1 MENARFQVTSG
12 TLDPPAEKPIPLTE
26 IKAFQNDIKNIPFDY
41 MKKVSKDV
49 NELRELLKTF
59 FLDIIEKYA
68 PMIQIRVKRKR
79 LHYVTSELCKMVRQR
94 DYLRGKAKKTGS
106 RILRQAYDQAKNA
119 VSHILYK
126 LRKSY
131 YTNKIEQH
139 KDDFKN
145 T

>member
-1 MENARFQVTSG
+1 M
-12 TLDPPAEKPIPLTE
+12 
-26 IKAFQNDIKNIPFDY
+26 
-41 MKKVSKDV
+41 
-49 NELRELLKTF
+49 NELRELWKT
-59 FLDIIEKYA
+59 FLDILEKYA
-68 PMIQIRVKRKR
+68 PMIQIRVKGKR
-79 LHYVTSELCKMVRQR
+79 LLYVTSELCKMVRYC

-106 RILRQAYDQAKNA
+106 RILRQAYDQVKDA